1 MHTRIIKYIFILIIT
16 PVLILCR
23 GQPVLC
29 GQWKSEERD
38 LIIHKDRFELVFH
51 KSDKIMCLQGRIDIK
66 SRYFIMKF
74 EKYVT
79 KDGAVSDLQGSELY
93 GHSEKVTY
101 KVNKEYLE
109 TYIDNTG
116 KTYRYKRFTNE

>member
-1 MHTRIIKYIFILIIT
+1 MQTRIIKYIFILILI
-16 PVLILCR
+16 PVLISRR

-29 GQWKSEERD
+29 GQWKSEEID